1 MRFSLYTLS
10 LVGLLLAPL
19 SNGAEVKFP
28 GKPAGK
34 AKAEETKQS
43 ATLSNRLLKAEF
55 SSKNG
60 VMLTK
65 LTTADGKPIVQPGTP
80 LFTIKLGNGK
90 ELTQANF
97 TCSGMSIEKLKPNKK
112 AVKLS
117 ERKTGQS
124 ISANF
129 VAPDKSFTV
138 KWSAVLRNGSHY
150 LRQELDITANKDVR
164 FDTIT
169 PLQYNVALGNTPTLS
184 GNTTHGKLVVND
196 QLFLGLETPM
206 SLMSAGNQ
214 GIQEKSPKAW
224 TPDSFESVF
233 ALSGKVKDT
242 YGEQFKEK
250 VGPIVKNIVVADM
263 PIEFAKGG
271 ECKLTFQ
278 YRKGNKRLDILGV
291 QLVDEKGSEQSADMH
306 TGFTGHKQKNNT
318 YTIHVPK
325 AGNYTLRYW
334 ADTRDAAVNCH
345 GEVAISLPQAEKKQE
360 KNQDNLV
367 KGQWVRKTT
376 LKKGDTWHIG
386 SVIGFLAPQQAR
398 RSFLAY
404 NERERAHP
412 YRQFIHY
419 NDWYEVG
426 IRINNNPDPAK
437 RNNEKIQLDILEQWN
452 KNLFQKHNISIDCFV
467 IDDGWDEFN
476 SLWEFHVGFPNGF
489 KRIDQKAAKQ
499 NAGIGTWLGPVGGY
513 GGAKEMRLAN
523 WNRNH
528 PHNKIDNFELSNPI
542 YFDAFLG
549 RCKYMVENYD
559 MRYFKFDGI
568 SAQTHAKGPAGL
580 EDAEGI
586 INVIRELRKARPDLF
601 INTTVGT
608 WASPF
613 WFHVS
618 DCVWRQE
625 QDFEKKGSMG
635 DPRDKWIT
643 YRDNLVYEVFVQGAP
658 LCPINTIMTHGTIIT
673 RRPENT
679 PPDVAERKVPPCVM
693 STDPANCIKEMRAAF
708 GSGSGLQ
715 ELYVDYELMNQQD
728 GRLWKELADCIR
740 WIRKHEDVMADIH
753 WVGGKPWNG
762 NDGSIYGWAAWA
774 PGKCTLT
781 LRNSSNKPKTL
792 KTTLRKLLDIPP
804 AVRCNV
810 KLNSA
815 FEDQRKLSIVDKFIN
830 ADEEIEIEMQ
840 PMEVIVM
847 DGITQS

>member
-1 MRFSLYTLS
+1 MI
-10 LVGLLLAPL
+10 LAPL

-28 GKPAGK
+28 GKHAGK
-34 AKAEETKQS
+34 ATAEGNAQC
-43 ATLSNRLLKAEF
+43 ATLSNNLLKAEF
-55 SSKNG
+55 SSEAG
-60 VMLTK
+60 VTLTK
-65 LTTADGKPIVQPGTP
+65 LTTADGKDIVQPGTP

-90 ELTQANF
+90 ELTQADF

-117 ERKTGQS
+117 ERKPGQS

-150 LRQELDITANKDVR
+150 LRQELDITAKKDVR

-169 PLQYNVALGNTPTLS
+169 PLQYNVVLGNTPTLS
-184 GNTTHGKLVVND
+184 GNTTHGKLVIND
-196 QLFLGLETPM
+196 QLFLGMETPM
-206 SLMSAGNQ
+206 SLMSVGNE
-214 GIQEKSPKAW
+214 GADKKSPNAW
-224 TPDSFESVF
+224 TPESFEAVF
-233 ALSGKVKDT
+233 ELPGQVGAT
-242 YGEQFKEK
+242 YGDQFKEK
-250 VGPIVKNIVVADM
+250 DGPIVKKIVAADM

-271 ECKLTFQ
+271 ECKISFQ
-278 YRKGNKRLDILGV
+278 YAKGNNRLDILGV
-291 QLVDEKGSEQSADMH
+291 QLLDAQGKELGADMH
-306 TGFTGHKQKNNT
+306 TGFTGHKHSNNT
-318 YTIHVPK
+318 YTIQVPK
-325 AGNYTLRYW
+325 EGSYSLRYW
-334 ADTRDAAVNCH
+334 ADTRKAAVDCRGN
-345 GEVAISLPQAEKKQE
+345 VAISLPQAEKKQE
-360 KNQDNLV
+360 GGQQNLV

-376 LKKGDTWHIG
+376 LKKGETWHVG

-412 YRQFIHY
+412 YRLFIHY

-426 IRINNNPDPAK
+426 IRINNNTDPAK
-437 RNNEKIQLDILEQWN
+437 RNNEKIQLDILEQWQ
-452 KNLFQKHNISIDCFV
+452 KNLFQKHQTNIECFV

-489 KRIDQKAAKQ
+489 KRIDQEAAKQ

-513 GGAKEMRLAN
+513 GKAKAMRLGS
-523 WNRNH
+523 WNKNH
-528 PHNKIDNFELSNPI
+528 PNNKISNFELSNPE
-542 YFDAFLG
+542 YFNAFLG
-549 RCKYMVENYD
+549 KCSDMVKNYD

-568 SAQTHAKGPAGL
+568 SAKFHAKGPAGL

-586 INVIRELRKARPDLF
+586 IKVIHGLRAARPDLF

-625 QDFEKKGSMG
+625 NDFGQKGSMG
-635 DPRDKWIT
+635 DQRDKWIT
-643 YRDNLVYEVFVQGAP
+643 YRDDLVYEVFVQGAP
-658 LCPINTIMTHGTIIT
+658 LCPINCLMTHGTIIT
-673 RRPENT
+673 KNG
-679 PPDVAERKVPPCVM
+679 PPHVM
-693 STDPANCIKEMRAAF
+693 SKDPANCIKEMRAAF
-708 GSGSGLQ
+708 GCGSGLQ

-740 WIRKHEDVMADIH
+740 WIRKNEDVLADIH

-762 NDGSIYGWAAWA
+762 KDGSIYGWAAWR

-781 LRNSSNKPKTL
+781 LRNSSDNPKTL

-804 AVRCNV
+804 HVNCNV
-810 KLNSA
+810 KLRSA
-815 FEDQRKLSIVDKFIN
+815 FADQRQLPIVDKFIS
-830 ADEEIEIEMQ
+830 ADAEIDIQMN

-847 DGITQS
+847 DGITRPKKK